1 MKNNNNLEN
10 TFLDLNTI
18 ERIETF
24 QELPNSRPL
33 ILSNLNGQ
41 VLFANNI
48 AKNKIKLK
56 NGDSI
61 LDLNTDPKFD
71 VILNNL
77 NKGNVNTFSCDLSI
91 KVDADFSEGYNLNFE
106 KVNINHEDLF
116 IIYFNNLFDQNEIA
130 KKVNTYNQALESVN
144 VGVMIADEMGYIKYL
159 SNSFEKFL
167 STKIEN
173 VYNKSISKAL
183 KNYLSTNELDD
194 LKYAIKFK
202 KTWIRVI
209 TNLDAYGEVSY
220 RELRLNSMRD
230 NIDKSVNFIL
240 AVNDNTGHIKQSR
253 LIKKSELQ
261 QKSIINNI
269 SDPILIVSK
278 VKNELI
284 FENANNSFYKNILQQ
299 EINISEID
307 LKKVLNENLYNL
319 LCSSLNTFDI
329 KSRNHIQFYYSHN
342 PTAKKY
348 NIKITFTDDNYDNT
362 RLFIINM
369 VDITEQLE
377 VEKKL
382 KEAYKKEIS
391 LNKLKS
397 SFLANMSHE
406 IRTPLNAI
414 VGYSEMI
421 EDEVKEKNIE
431 SSTLMTTFLKE
442 GVNRLLKLVDNVV
455 EVSLLESGNIDITL
469 ENVNIKNLLLLEKKY
484 WIEEGKKKEVKV
496 LYEISDEDLIV
507 LANEEKLQKALSE
520 ILDNAI
526 KYNEKNGYVII
537 RTKSTSNCHTIEI
550 SDSGIGIKEENIPKT
565 LELFE
570 QLEEGEYC
578 RKYEGAGLGLS
589 IANKLIF
596 YMNGKL
602 KIHNN
607 SSQGVTI
614 SVSLPRI

>member
-24 QELPNSRPL
+24 QELPNSKPL

-41 VLFANNI
+41 VLFTNNI

-56 NGDSI
+56 NGDS
-61 LDLNTDPKFD
+61 LFDLKTDPKFD

-77 NKGNVNTFSCDLSI
+77 NKGSVNTFSCDLSI
-91 KVDADFSEGYNLNFE
+91 KLDSDYFEGYNLDFE
-106 KVNINHEDLF
+106 KVNINHEDIF
-116 IIYFNNLFDQNEIA
+116 IIYFNNLFNQNEIV
-130 KKVNTYNQALESVN
+130 KKVNTYNQALDSVN

-167 STKIEN
+167 STRIEN
-173 VYNKSISKAL
+173 VYNKSIIDTL
-183 KNYLSTNELDD
+183 TNYLSTNELDD

-220 RELRLNSMRD
+220 RELRLNTMKD
-230 NIDKSVNFIL
+230 NIDKSINFIL
-240 AVNDNTGHIKQSR
+240 TVNDITEHIKQSR

-299 EINISEID
+299 DINTSEVD

-342 PTAKKY
+342 STAKKY

-431 SSTLMTTFLKE
+431 SSALMTTFLKE

-455 EVSLLESGNIDITL
+455 EVSLLESGNIDISL
-469 ENVNIKNLLLLEKKY
+469 EKVNIKNLLLLEKNY
-484 WIEEGKKKEVKV
+484 WIEEGKKKEVNV

-537 RTKSTSNCHTIEI
+537 RTKSTTKCHTIEI
-550 SDSGIGIKEENIPKT
+550 SDSGIGIKEEDIPKT

-602 KIHNN
+602 EIHNN
-607 SSQGVTI
+607 SSQGITI